1 MDSVIGIVII
11 LAILA
16 FIVWLIGK
24 IISIAL
30 FVVIM
35 IPIYIGL
42 FLYAVVQFIAMNM
55 FIAVDKLFY
64 FGFDLPVIIVW
75 AFWGLVIGAAIQ
87 GYREMKIYGRKAIGV
102 LIATAPVLLLVLVGT
117 VRITQYTLAA
127 PEINTKQGVPSVSG
141 TEGMMLI
148 PAGEFQMGSD
158 THSDHESPA
167 HIVYVD
173 AFYMDKYEVTNAQY
187 AAFLNTPEKKE
198 TERKMYF
205 GFNYRGQIKRIN
217 GKFYVRPGY
226 ENHPV
231 GGVTW
236 YGAMA
241 YTAWV
246 GKRLPTE
253 AEWEKAARGGLIDK
267 NYPWGDTYDTSKA
280 NNNINDYAAVG
291 DTTVVGSYP
300 ANGYGLYDMA
310 GNVSEWCLD
319 EYKSDFYANS
329 PDKNPIAG
337 GTIAS
342 IVEDFTE
349 FEGAARVFRGSSWA
363 KCANRFALNPTRT
376 RDSLGFRCVKPGSP
390 TDSDYSE
397 VKN

>member
-1 MDSVIGIVII
+1 MDSIIGIAIV

-30 FVVIM
+30 FVVII

-42 FLYAVVQFIAMNM
+42 FFFALVQFIAMNV
-55 FIAVDKLFY
+55 FVVVDKLFY

-87 GYREMKIYGRKAIGV
+87 GYREMKIYGRKVTGV
-102 LIATAPVLLLVLVGT
+102 LIAAAPVLLLALVGA
-117 VRITQYTLAA
+117 VKITQYTLAD
-127 PEINTKQGVPSVSG
+127 PNINAKRGPSSVSG
-141 TEGMMLI
+141 TESMVLI

-158 THSDHESPA
+158 TNSDHESPK

-187 AAFLNTPEKKE
+187 AAFLNNAKKKE
-198 TERKMYF
+198 SEHRMSF
-205 GFNYRGQIKRIN
+205 GFYYRGQIKPIN

-267 NYPWGDTYDTSKA
+267 NYPWGDTYDSRKA
-280 NNNINDYAAVG
+280 NDNINDYTADG
-291 DTTVVGSYP
+291 DTTVVGNYP

-319 EYKSDFYANS
+319 EYKSDFYATS

-342 IVEDFTE
+342 ILEGFAE
-349 FEGAARVFRGSSWA
+349 FERTARVFRGSSWA
-363 KCANRFALNPTRT
+363 KCASRFALDPART
-376 RDSLGFRCVKPGSP
+376 RYNLGFRCVKPAVS
-390 TDSDYSE
+390 
-397 VKN
+397 K

>member
-1 MDSVIGIVII
+1 MDSIIGIAIV

-30 FVVIM
+30 FVVII

-42 FLYAVVQFIAMNM
+42 FFYALVQFIAMNV
-55 FIAVDKLFY
+55 FVVVDKLFY

-87 GYREMKIYGRKAIGV
+87 GYREMKIYGRKVTGV
-102 LIATAPVLLLVLVGT
+102 LIAAAPVLLLALVGA
-117 VRITQYTLAA
+117 VKITQYTLAD
-127 PEINTKQGVPSVSG
+127 PNINAKRGPSSVSG
-141 TEGMMLI
+141 TESMVLI

-158 THSDHESPA
+158 ANSDHESPK

-187 AAFLNTPEKKE
+187 AAFLNNAKKKKSE
-198 TERKMYF
+198 HGMSF
-205 GFNYRGQIKRIN
+205 GFYYRGQIKPIN

-267 NYPWGDTYDTSKA
+267 NYPWGDTYDSRKA
-280 NNNINDYAAVG
+280 NDNINDYTADG
-291 DTTVVGSYP
+291 DTTVVGNYP

-329 PDKNPIAG
+329 PDKNPVAG

-342 IVEDFTE
+342 IVEGFAELERT
-349 FEGAARVFRGSSWA
+349 ARVFRGSSWS
-363 KCANRFALNPTRT
+363 KCATRFALASGKTRYG
-376 RDSLGFRCVKPGSP
+376 LGFRCVKPSSP
-390 TDSDYSE
+390 ADNHEADR
-397 VKN
+397 

>member
-1 MDSVIGIVII
+1 MDSIIGIAIV

-16 FIVWLIGK
+16 FVVWLIGK

-30 FVVIM
+30 FVVII

-42 FLYAVVQFIAMNM
+42 FLYALVQFIAMNV
-55 FIAVDKLFY
+55 FVAVDKLFY
-64 FGFDLPVIIVW
+64 FGFDLPVIMVW

-87 GYREMKIYGRKAIGV
+87 GYREMKIYGRKVTGV
-102 LIATAPVLLLVLVGT
+102 LIATAPVLLLALVGA
-117 VRITQYTLAA
+117 VKITQYTLAD
-127 PEINTKQGVPSVSG
+127 PEINAKQDPSGVSG
-141 TEGMMLI
+141 TESMVLI

-158 THSDHESPA
+158 TGSDHESPT

-173 AFYMDKYEVTNAQY
+173 AFYMDTYEVTNAQY
-187 AAFLNTPEKKE
+187 AAFLNDAKKKKSE
-198 TERKMYF
+198 PGMSF
-205 GFNYRGQIKRIN
+205 GFYYRGQIKHIN

-241 YTAWV
+241 YAAWV

-267 NYPWGDTYDTSKA
+267 NYPWGDTYDTGKA
-280 NNNINDYAAVG
+280 NNMNNYATVD

-300 ANGYGLYDMA
+300 ANGYGLYDMV

-329 PDKNPIAG
+329 PNKNPISG

-342 IVEDFTE
+342 IVEGFTE
-349 FEGAARVFRGSSWA
+349 FERVARVFRGSSWA
-363 KCANRFALNPTRT
+363 KCASRFTLDPARIHNN
-376 RDSLGFRCVKPGSP
+376 LGFRCVKPSSP
-390 TDSDYSE
+390 ADNRE
-397 VKN
+397 PGR